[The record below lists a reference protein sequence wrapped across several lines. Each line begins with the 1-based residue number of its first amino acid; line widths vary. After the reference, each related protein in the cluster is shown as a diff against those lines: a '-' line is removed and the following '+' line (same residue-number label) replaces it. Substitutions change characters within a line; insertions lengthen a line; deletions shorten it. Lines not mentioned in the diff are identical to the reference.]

1 MTLKSQ
7 LATDAISVFCNT
19 DDFGESVTYHP
30 HQYYNETARA
40 ARTIQAVVIRESI
53 TVLSEDGD
61 VVAPV
66 WEVHVANDNVTGISS
81 DELDI
86 GGDQI
91 AFPPRE
97 GETAER
103 RTITRLMNHDVG
115 MLVLECR

>member
-7 LATDAISVFCNT
+7 LSTDAISVFCNT
-19 DDFGESVTYHP
+19 DDFAETVTYYP
-30 HQYYNETARA
+30 HRYYNDTLRA
-40 ARTIQAVVIRESI
+40 NRSIKAVVLRESI

-61 VVAPV
+61 TVAPV
-66 WEVHVANDNVTGISS
+66 WQVHVANDSTTGINSN
-81 DELDI
+81 ELDI

-91 AFPPRE
+91 GFPPRE

-103 RTITRLMNHDVG
+103 RTITRLMEHDTG